1 MKEEDLD
8 KIRDLYTIKN
18 ALDEKLLQIDYYK
31 KAELY
36 LLLQLVGSNISTGPR
51 ILGSKEHPL
60 DKCFRNNKKEI
71 LNFLLSILEEEQ
83 NKTISEKRDVEM
95 QIDKIEIRF

>member
-8 KIRDLYTIKN
+8 KIRDLYKIKN
-18 ALDEKLLQIDYYK
+18 DLEEKLLQINYYK

-36 LLLQLVGSNISTGPR
+36 LLLQFVGSNISTGAT
-51 ILGSKEHPL
+51 IIGTKEHPL
-60 DKCFRNNKKEI
+60 DKCFRNNQGKI
-71 LNFLLSILEEEQ
+71 LDFFLAILEEEQ

-95 QIDKIEIRF
+95 QINKIEIRF